1 MARVGTTGRRFVRG
15 RALRADLAFR
25 QPLDRDLRRAV
36 THRAHL
42 FLFCSLHRSRHGFER
57 ISLSPFRRCITG
69 PVLRWARGRIVSL
82 SGPFRRFDRFHSPWP
97 RDWSILHSASTLS
110 RPFFLAGWMNAN
122 LQCLPRTS
130 DDACFFFFWKID
142 KVAASS

>member
-1 MARVGTTGRRFVRG
+1 MARVGTTGNEVRG

-25 QPLDRDLRRAV
+25 QPLARDLRRAV

-69 PVLRWARGRIVSL
+69 PVLPVGPGSYRL
-82 SGPFRRFDRFHSPWP
+82 PFGPFRRFDRFHSPWP

-110 RPFFLAGWMNAN
+110 PFLFRGMNECEFPA
-122 LQCLPRTS
+122 LVVTMTL
-130 DDACFFFFWKID
+130 
-142 KVAASS
+142 VAIQ